1 MATYF
6 NSISDYTLLTPGLR
20 HDSTLATVSEQVEHE
35 VIARY
40 REFVGNDWQ
49 TLPDNVVV
57 DADRYAVMLRGY
69 QPDSDDAEA
78 KVKDALRRTIARVVS
93 HRLSALQTGAEA
105 GVTAWSEGARSR
117 SYGRAIDPDWPRN
130 WQSLLVPFMLRKS
143 YAW

>member
-6 NSISDYTLLTPGLR
+6 SPSADYALLDPSLR
-20 HDSTLATVSEQVEHE
+20 QDSSLESVSGQVEHE

-49 TLPDNVVV
+49 TLPENVVV

-93 HRLSALQTGAEA
+93 HRLSSMRTGAEA

-117 SYGRAIDPDWPRN
+117 SYGHAIDPDWPRN
-130 WQSLLVPFMLRKS
+130 WQSLLVPFLLRKS